1 MNQSKDSDMDK
12 ERVLGLSGRTPSSC
26 MEEPL
31 IWRQML
37 GADHE

>member
-12 ERVLGLSGRTPSSC
+12 ERVLGLSGRTSSC